1 MSLLFHRKENTL
13 IVRSKYT
20 CLLCSLNISNAATIA
35 TNSNSNAKLPVMVVI
50 CTNLLCMKTRIN
62 YVICFIWKT
71 ENVSKKQT
79 ENWKIE
85 DKIVNNQ
92 SKRSCR
98 FRPQTL
104 WRTNH
109 SLLRAVFRHKLIFQL
124 GIQHLSIQASKA
136 RYWSTKMTSVKHFFQ
151 LLMNTM

>member
-1 MSLLFHRKENTL
+1 MLFHRKENSL

-20 CLLCSLNISNAATIA
+20 CLLCSLDNSKTAAIA
-35 TNSNSNAKLPVMVVI
+35 TNSNSIPKLPVIVVKW
-50 CTNLLCMKTRIN
+50 TNLRYMKTRMN
-62 YVICFIWKT
+62 YVICSNRKT

-85 DKIVNNQ
+85 DKFVNNWA
-92 SKRSCR
+92 KRSCR

-136 RYWSTKMTSVKHFFQ
+136 RYWSTKMTSVKHFLQ